1 MYDIDLTDESD
12 RRAGIITAM
21 YRDSTVDTLHRDYSD
36 YDLSNPE
43 SLISIAYLMLEE
55 LQIEEAPDFDV
66 AFNLIE
72 NAGNY
77 ETE

>member
-12 RRAGIITAM
+12 RRVTVLTALW
-21 YRDSTVDTLHRDYSD
+21 RDSTVDTLHRDYSD

-43 SLISIAYLMLEE
+43 SLISIASLMYLD
-55 LQIEEAPDFDV
+55 LQAEEAPDFDV
-66 AFNLIE
+66 VFNLIE